1 MPYTP
6 DLVHELNTLIRFDL
20 ETSQQGI
27 KVHKNADPDVIAATR
42 RLHEKGLLTLAD
54 GGYLTGLGRDAAEH
68 AQALLTILTSSAS
81 ASRLRRKR
89 TSPSR
94 GQAIVG
100 CVIRLAGD
108 FQRAQFAEQFAVGAR
123 RLALLRFL
131 QRVAAQL
138 AQVLHVG
145 TRIVARHFAEH
156 RLVFHQARAQSFQ
169 LMLADGGGLSKRR

>member
-68 AQALLTILTSSAS
+68 AQALLTILTSS
-81 ASRLRRKR
+81 
-89 TSPSR
+89 TSPS
-94 GQAIVG
+94 A
-100 CVIRLAGD
+100 
-108 FQRAQFAEQFAVGAR
+108 
-123 RLALLRFL
+123 
-131 QRVAAQL
+131 AAQKD
-138 AQVLHVG
+138 
-145 TRIVARHFAEH
+145 FA
-156 RLVFHQARAQSFQ
+156 
-169 LMLADGGGLSKRR
+169 